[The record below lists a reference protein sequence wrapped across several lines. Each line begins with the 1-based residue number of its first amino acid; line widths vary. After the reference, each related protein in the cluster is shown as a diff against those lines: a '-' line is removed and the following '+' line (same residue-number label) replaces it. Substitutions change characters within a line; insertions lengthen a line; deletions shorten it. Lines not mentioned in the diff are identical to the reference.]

1 MDAIL
6 GEIPVIG
13 LYMLMLPA
21 FALQPDGAPF
31 IGHEPDRIH
40 RFHKE
45 QQARLRAGAPWTEF
59 VEGPGVGWLGR
70 FDERTG
76 LPLAAWGPSVP
87 VDDLET
93 VEDAESAV
101 REFFARSPSVLG
113 VSLSD
118 LRLGRSG
125 HDTTTDTW
133 YVQLDQVLPGSDIP
147 VWRGTVDAVIK
158 KNQIIFFSVNTV
170 PDLSYVDADPGVT
183 KADAIRTATAQG
195 PAGNAVHSAERASL
209 TVLPLEVASAL
220 DARLAWQVK
229 SSTST
234 PRGEWV
240 SFVDAQ
246 TGEILSVHNEVRFLT
261 GEVHAEHDVRTPNGE
276 MMESPMRWMRIQGDG
291 EATYTDEDGVWSL
304 EGEEAPSGDLVGEY
318 VRIRNQGGANADIE
332 GLTDDTLLTEE
343 DADQAELSAFV
354 FQSQIRQWAMLY
366 APEIPLTDTRIDVYV
381 NVDETCN
388 AYFDGSINLMRA
400 GSGCRNTG
408 RIADVNYHEWG
419 HGFHYY
425 SLLSGEFDG
434 AMSEGIADAVSMLNT
449 GDPIIAPG
457 FFNSGY
463 AIRELET
470 NRVYPDDIVN
480 EVHTDGLIFG
490 GAVWDLVN
498 VLADEMGEEE
508 AYDKV
513 SRLLAA
519 AIKSGPTLPE
529 AFDAFIVADDDN
541 GDLSDGTPN
550 SCSIIE
556 AFSQHGLGPGGG
568 GGALVVLD
576 HTPPTAAEPA
586 SDIDLSLS
594 ALNLAPEC
602 VDVALE
608 DAAVH
613 YSTDGGS
620 SWETLA
626 LSGDMDSLTG
636 SLPAQTE
643 GTVVSYYFTLSA
655 EGLASS
661 RAPRGGEINPYTV
674 YVGGLTEIYCEDFEG
689 SDGGFTHELVAGQN
703 EEGADDWMWGT
714 PIGLGGDPDFA
725 FLGNKVWG
733 NDLGGGQ
740 YNGEYQNEKHNRL
753 SSVEIDVGDAEQLVL
768 QYRRWLNVED
778 GYYDQANILANGVE
792 VWTNHGTVEA
802 VGDEHHRDDQWMLH
816 AVPIEADGSGMLT
829 LSWEVITDR
838 GLTMGGWNI
847 DDVCVYARDMPSP
860 EDPGESGED
869 EGGVEAYEAPAVSG
883 GKIAGPPSGCACS
896 TGSQGGHFGWL
907 AVLLG
912 GLITAARRKEG

>member
-1 MDAIL
+1 MFTLSAI
-6 GEIPVIG
+6 
-13 LYMLMLPA
+13 A
-21 FALQPDGAPF
+21 FQPDGAPF
-31 IGHEPDRIH
+31 IGHEPQRIY

-45 QQARLRAGAPWTEF
+45 QQARLRSASPWTQF
-59 VEGPGVGWLGR
+59 TDGPGAGWLGR

-87 VDDLET
+87 VGKLET
-93 VEDAESAV
+93 LEDAEAAV
-101 REFFARSPSVLG
+101 RTFFGRSPEVLG
-113 VSLSD
+113 AALAD
-118 LRLGRSG
+118 LKLGRSG
-125 HDTTTDTW
+125 YDPTTDTW
-133 YVQLDQVLPGSDIP
+133 YVRLDQVLPGSDIT
-147 VWRGTVDAVIK
+147 VWRGSVDVVIK
-158 KNQIIFFSVNTV
+158 QNRLMFFSVNTV
-170 PDLSYVDADPGVT
+170 PSVESVT
-183 KADAIRTATAQG
+183 IEPEVSKAEAIMGAQMRG
-195 PAGNAVHSAERASL
+195 PAGNTVHENARAAL
-209 TVLPLEVASAL
+209 TFLPVEAAGVLSG
-220 DARLAWQVK
+220 RLAWKVQ
-229 SSTST
+229 SSTAA

-246 TGEILSVHNEVRFLT
+246 TGEILNVHNEVRFLT

-291 EATYTDEDGVWSL
+291 ETTYTDEDGVWTL
-304 EGEEAPSGDLVGEY
+304 DGEDPPSGDLVGQY
-318 VRIRNQGGANADIE
+318 VRIRNEGGANADIE
-332 GLTDDTLLTEE
+332 GLTEDMLLTAE

-354 FQSQIRQWAMLY
+354 FQSQIRQWATIY
-366 APEIPLTDTRIDVYV
+366 APEIPLTDTRINVYV
-381 NVDETCN
+381 NIDDTCN
-388 AYFDGSINLMRA
+388 AYFDGSINFMRS
-400 GSGCRNTG
+400 GGGCRNTG

-434 AMSEGIADAVSMLNT
+434 SMSEGIADAVSMLNT

-498 VLADEMGEEE
+498 VLAEEMGEDE

-519 AIKSGPTLPE
+519 AVKSGPTIPE

-550 SCSIIE
+550 SCAIIE

-576 HTPPTAAEPA
+576 HTPPTTAEPA
-586 SDIDLSLS
+586 TDITLEL
-594 ALNLAPEC
+594 AGINLAPEC
-602 VDVALE
+602 VDVTLE
-608 DAAVH
+608 DAAVTF
-613 YSTDGGS
+613 STDGGE
-620 SWETLA
+620 SWDSVA
-626 LSGDMDSLTG
+626 LSGEMESLSG
-636 SLPAQTE
+636 VIPAQTE
-643 GTVVSYYFTLSA
+643 GTVVSYYFTLNA

-661 RAPRGGEINPYTV
+661 KAPRGGEINPYTL
-674 YVGGLTEIYCEDFEG
+674 YVGGLTEVYCEDFED

-725 FLGNKVWG
+725 FSGNKVWG

-740 YNGEYQNEKHNRL
+740 YNGEYQNQKHNRL
-753 SSVEIDVGDAEQLVL
+753 NSVEIEVGDAEELVL

-778 GYYDQANILANGVE
+778 GYYDQANILANGDE
-792 VWTNHGTVEA
+792 VWTNHSTVEA

-816 AVPIEADGSGMLT
+816 SVPITADGSGVLT
-829 LSWEVITDR
+829 ISWEVITDQ

-847 DDVCVYARDMPSP
+847 DDVCIYATAIPGP
-860 EDPGESGED
+860 GDPGDESGSGTDMED
-869 EGGVEAYEAPAVSG
+869 YEVPTASAD
-883 GKIAGPPSGCACS
+883 GKIVGTPVGCACS
-896 TGSQGGHFGWL
+896 TGSSGGQFGWL